1 MSTENENNSGKFKIL
16 VGVLSVLLIALAVYT
31 VTLFNDNKSQ
41 VSTLENEKAE
51 IQEELEGLIANY
63 DEIIKDNELKDKDLF
78 AARERISVLLDSV
91 KGAKANVSLIE
102 RYKVEIGK
110 LKQERAMLFKRAD
123 SLIAANQRL
132 LMERDSTYTVLENT
146 KMVVDSVNQKN
157 MTMNETLKRASVI
170 KATDMRGEAVII
182 RNSGKVVDTR
192 RASRADKIRA
202 CFTLAPNAVAAKGNR
217 TLYVQV
223 INPKNN
229 VMGDNVVKQFEEKNL
244 NYSASTNVFYENDE
258 LDVCVL
264 INATEADLIS
274 GKYIVNLFDG
284 ENQIATT
291 TMELK

>member
-1 MSTENENNSGKFKIL
+1 MNTENENNSGKFKIL

-41 VSTLENEKAE
+41 VSTLENQKAE
-51 IQEELEGLIANY
+51 IQLELEELIANY
-63 DEIIKDNELKDKDLF
+63 DEIIKDNELKDKDLLE
-78 AARERISVLLDSV
+78 ARERISVLLDSV
-91 KGAKANVSLIE
+91 KDAKANISLIE
-102 RYKVEIGK
+102 RYKAEIGK
-110 LKQERAMLFKRAD
+110 LKQERTMLFKRAD
-123 SLIAANQRL
+123 SLIAANERL
-132 LMERDSTYTVLENT
+132 LLERDSTSTELENT
-146 KMVVDSVNQKN
+146 RMVMDSVSNEN
-157 MTMNETLKRASVI
+157 MTMSETLKKAAMI

-182 RNSGKVVDTR
+182 RSSGKVVDTR

-202 CFTLAPNAVAAKGNR
+202 CFTLAPNAVAEKGNR

-229 VMGDNVVKQFEEKNL
+229 VMGDQVVKQFEEKNL
-244 NYSASTNVFYENDE
+244 NYSASTNVFYENEE

-264 INATEADLIS
+264 INAAEADLIS

-284 ENQIATT
+284 ENQIGTT

>member
-1 MSTENENNSGKFKIL
+1 MSIENENNSGKFKIL

-41 VSTLENEKAE
+41 VSTLETQKAE
-51 IQEELEGLIANY
+51 IQQELEGLIANY

-91 KGAKANVSLIE
+91 KDAQANVSLIE
-102 RYKVEIGK
+102 RYKVEISK

-132 LMERDSTYTVLENT
+132 ALERDSTSTELENT
-146 KMVVDSVNQKN
+146 RVVMDSVSQQNVS
-157 MTMNETLKRASVI
+157 MSETIKKASMI

-192 RASRADKIRA
+192 RASRADKIRT
-202 CFTLAPNAVAAKGNR
+202 CFTLLPNAVAKKGNR

-229 VMGDNVVKQFEEKNL
+229 VMGDNVVKQFDEKNL
-244 NYSASTNVFYENDE
+244 NYSASTNVFYENEE
-258 LDVCVL
+258 LNVCILV
-264 INATEADLIS
+264 NASDNDLIS
-274 GKYIVNLFDG
+274 GNYIVNLFDG

>member
-1 MSTENENNSGKFKIL
+1 MNAENENNSGKFKIL

-41 VSTLENEKAE
+41 ISTLENQKADIE
-51 IQEELEGLIANY
+51 EELEALIANY
-63 DEIIKDNELKDKDLF
+63 DEIIKDNELKDKDLL

-91 KGAKANVSLIE
+91 KDAKANISLIE
-102 RYKVEIGK
+102 RYKVEISK
-110 LKQERAMLFKRAD
+110 LKQERTKLFKKAD
-123 SLIAANQRL
+123 SLIAANERL
-132 LMERDSTYTVLENT
+132 LLERDSTSTELENT
-146 KMVVDSVNQKN
+146 RIVMDSVSQEN
-157 MTMNETLKRASVI
+157 MTMNETIKRAAMI

-202 CFTLAPNAVAAKGNR
+202 CFTLAPNAVAEKGNR

-229 VMGDNVVKQFEEKNL
+229 VMGDQVVKQFEEKNL
-244 NYSASTNVFYENDE
+244 NYSAATNVFYENEE

-264 INATEADLIS
+264 INAAEADLIS